1 MTDEVKVSPPS
12 LEEKHT
18 ALEARVKQ
26 LESFLG
32 HIHPAASAPGFL
44 EYPKQVGT
52 EVAWSKEDEERLLA
66 KGVS

>member
-1 MTDEVKVSPPS
+1 MTDEVKVPS

-32 HIHPAASAPGFL
+32 HIHPETSASGFL
-44 EYPKQVGT
+44 EYPKQVGS
-52 EVAWSKEDEERLLA
+52 EVAWSKEDEERLRA
-66 KGVS
+66 QQAAS

>member
-1 MTDEVKVSPPS
+1 MTDEVKVPPS
-12 LEEKHT
+12 LEEKHA

-32 HIHPAASAPGFL
+32 HIHPGVPVQGFL
-44 EYPKQVGT
+44 EYPKQVGS

-66 KGVS
+66 KGAS